1 MHTSILKV
9 ANEFAV
15 VNVWV
20 DDSANG
26 LRLVLRDP
34 KTGERIYLDA
44 LELESILRSKHRDLT
59 PLVDPS
65 RFD

>member
-1 MHTSILKV
+1 MNTSLLTV

-26 LRLVLRDP
+26 PRLVLRDP
-34 KTGERIYLDA
+34 KTGERIYLDP
-44 LELESILRSKHRDLT
+44 LELESILRSRHRDLT
-59 PLVDPS
+59 PLVDPG